1 MRKQL
6 RKARLAVSV
15 DPGTTSSA
23 GILRGGSQFAS
34 EKYLGLPPG
43 SPGSHGRDVKWTGPD
58 FISIGA
64 RQRCDWSSC
73 RTNSG

>member
-1 MRKQL
+1 MRKKS

-15 DPGTTSSA
+15 DPGITSSA
-23 GILRGGSQFAS
+23 GILRGDSGVPS
-34 EKYLGLPPG
+34 KKHLGLPPG

-73 RTNSG
+73 RANSG